1 MPQKQAPKH
10 RCALCKDPI
19 PDPSVDPID
28 TLYDF
33 SKHEQTDKPICES
46 CSEDQNDSFGD
57 ELAGDIW

>member
-1 MPQKQAPKH
+1 MDEKQADKH
-10 RCALCKDPI
+10 ACALCKDDI
-19 PDPSVDPID
+19 PDPSKHPID

-33 SKHEQTDKPICES
+33 SKHEYTDEPICDA